1 MSYFGRSLFN
11 ASNLVFWWLGVAL
24 GPQMMFFATW
34 GQSIHPDRLLIVE
47 AAVHHLLG
55 P

>member
-1 MSYFGRSLFN
+1 MSYFERSHFN
-11 ASNLVFWWLGVAL
+11 ASNLAFWWLGVAL
-24 GPQMMFFATW
+24 GPQMMLLATW
-34 GQSIHPDRLLIVE
+34 GQSIHPDQLLIVE